1 MAGDRDDAAGTPLL
15 GTARNHGVNPSRY
28 AHRRAQARK
37 YLSSKQ
43 NHYVIMGLVALDVLG
58 ILIDIFITLT
68 ACDTDQGNVD
78 WADGLH
84 EGFQLAGLIF
94 SSLFLV
100 ELGLSVW
107 AFGLE

>member
-1 MAGDRDDAAGTPLL
+1 MADDNNSSANIPLL
-15 GTARNHGVNPSRY
+15 RNSRHVSSREHYAR
-28 AHRRAQARK
+28 RRSQARE

-43 NHYVIMGLVALDVLG
+43 NHYAIMGLVALDVAG
-58 ILIDIFITLT
+58 ILADIFVTLI
-68 ACDTDQGNVD
+68 ACDTGQRGAD
-78 WADGLH
+78 WANKTHD
-84 EGFQLAGLIF
+84 GFQLAGLVF